1 MIENIIYCSVLSKK
15 INNLTSKVILWENEI
30 KGSNNKINNKLDLY
44 EDLKTQLHYNK
55 AIYSNQCRMYHLFC
69 KELFK

>member
-30 KGSNNKINNKLDLY
+30 QVLNNKESDNLY
-44 EDLKTQLHYNK
+44 KDLKHQLEYNK
-55 AIYSNQCRMYHLFC
+55 IIYKNQCRMYHLFC
-69 KELFK
+69 KELF